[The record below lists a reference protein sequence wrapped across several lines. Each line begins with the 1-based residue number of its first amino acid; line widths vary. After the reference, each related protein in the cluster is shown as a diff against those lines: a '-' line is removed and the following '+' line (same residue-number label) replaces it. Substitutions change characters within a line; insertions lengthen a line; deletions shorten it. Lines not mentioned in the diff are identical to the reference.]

1 MLVCKDRV
9 RFDQNLWHGHGTFVL
24 YRYAI
29 AKGEGGHSQ
38 GRGDMCWQCTKLYL
52 ITSLLLNKEALNVF
66 CAEYHV
72 IMSKTASEK
81 RGKTLSSCMQMRIT
95 NVPIR
100 RQQKTIARR
109 RDYTIV
115 IDYFKLEHMNN
126 KILDIP
132 MNT

>member
-1 MLVCKDRV
+1 
-9 RFDQNLWHGHGTFVL
+9 
-24 YRYAI
+24 
-29 AKGEGGHSQ
+29 
-38 GRGDMCWQCTKLYL
+38 MCWQCEKLYL
-52 ITSLLLNKEALNVF
+52 NTSLLLNKEALNVF